1 MNQPG
6 KRVSVKRVIANVIR
20 NMDVPDAGRNMYD
33 FVEWAF
39 EAERKIGS
47 YKTFVKKTSTLNV
60 ANNQASLPDDILTLV
75 DVKKAGS

>member
-1 MNQPG
+1 MNGQAG

-20 NMDVPDAGRNMYD
+20 NLDVTDATRNLYD

-47 YKTFVKKTSTLNV
+47 
-60 ANNQASLPDDILTLV
+60 
-75 DVKKAGS
+75 